1 MIRRKEPRKVR
12 WGRIVAT
19 MMTTN
24 THQKKL
30 GTNLLLLPLPR
41 KKKKEKKMPLRREP
55 LLPP

>member
-1 MIRRKEPRKVR
+1 
-12 WGRIVAT
+12 

-30 GTNLLLLPLPR
+30 GTNLLLLLLPR
-41 KKKKEKKMPLRREP
+41 KKKKKGKKMPLRREP

>member
-1 MIRRKEPRKVR
+1 
-12 WGRIVAT
+12 

-30 GTNLLLLPLPR
+30 GTNLLLLLLLPR

-55 LLPP
+55 LLPS

>member
-12 WGRIVAT
+12 WGRMVAT

-30 GTNLLLLPLPR
+30 GTNLLLLLPR
-41 KKKKEKKMPLRREP
+41 KKKKGKKMPLRQK
-55 LLPP
+55 

>member
-1 MIRRKEPRKVR
+1 
-12 WGRIVAT
+12 

-30 GTNLLLLPLPR
+30 GTNLLLPR

>member
-1 MIRRKEPRKVR
+1 
-12 WGRIVAT
+12 

-30 GTNLLLLPLPR
+30 GTNLLLLLLPR